1 MAITAQSEDLG
12 PDESAT
18 AESAKLLELSRAYGE
33 LQNLLLEGPDVVS
46 FLQQVAE
53 LATAVVVPPAAC
65 GVTMRR
71 DHDISTIAYCGEL
84 AIQADEIQ
92 YGRGQGPCLE
102 SLHSGQPILV
112 AELATDERWPA
123 YRTHALA
130 HGVRSS
136 LSLPLIV
143 QGTVAGALNFYTD
156 RVHTFTEAEVKHAT
170 AFASQAAS
178 ALAIV
183 LRHADQVKLE
193 DQLREALASR
203 AVIDQ
208 ALGIVM
214 AQRGCTATDAF
225 AVLRE
230 ASQHRNRKVQ
240 SIAAELIETI
250 TGQPPQPPRPFT
262 KRL

>member
-1 MAITAQSEDLG
+1 
-12 PDESAT
+12 
-18 AESAKLLELSRAYGE
+18 LELSLAYGE
-33 LQNLLLEGPDVVS
+33 LQNLLLDGADVVT
-46 FLQQVAE
+46 FLQHVAE
-53 LATAVVVPPAAC
+53 LATAVVVPPASC
-65 GVTMRR
+65 GVTLRR
-71 DHDISTIAYCGEL
+71 DRDVSTVAHSGDL

-102 SLHSGQPILV
+102 TLHSGKPV
-112 AELATDERWPA
+112 VVTDLATDERWRG
-123 YRTHALA
+123 YRSHALA

-143 QGTVAGALNFYTD
+143 QGTVVGALNLYTSNQ
-156 RVHTFTEAEVKHAT
+156 HEFSSAETAHAT
-170 AFASQAAS
+170 AFANQAAS

-183 LRHADQVKLE
+183 LRHANQIKLE
-193 DQLREALASR
+193 DQLREALAAR

-214 AQRGCTATDAF
+214 AQRGCTSVEAF

-230 ASQHRNRKVQ
+230 ASQHRNRKMHY
-240 SIAAELIETI
+240 IAAELIETI

-262 KRL
+262 ERF

>member
-1 MAITAQSEDLG
+1 
-12 PDESAT
+12 
-18 AESAKLLELSRAYGE
+18 LSRAYGE
-33 LQNLLLEGPDVVS
+33 LQNLLLDGPDVVS
-46 FLQQVAE
+46 FLQHVAE

-71 DHDISTIAYCGEL
+71 DHDISTVAHCGEL

-92 YGRGQGPCLE
+92 YGRGQGPCLD
-102 SLHSGQPILV
+102 SLHSGGAVLV
-112 AELATDERWPA
+112 ADLATDERWPS
-123 YRTHALA
+123 YRSHALA

-143 QGTVAGALNFYTD
+143 QGNVVGALNVYT
-156 RVHTFTEAEVKHAT
+156 HTAQDFTEAEVKHAT
-170 AFASQAAS
+170 AFASQTAT

-225 AVLRE
+225 VVLRE

-240 SIAAELIETI
+240 YIAAELIETI

-262 KRL
+262 QRL